1 MTRGGSDFSYARILL
16 PCPCVGHT
24 LQFQNRDR
32 IEVEIRL
39 SHRQKEEGTQ
49 FIYISMITNY
59 PAFGF
64 FMLP

>member
-1 MTRGGSDFSYARILL
+1 MRGAHITVSE
-16 PCPCVGHT
+16 
-24 LQFQNRDR
+24 QRDR

-64 FMLP
+64 FMLPELSSYSDLD